1 MLFRSAVHP
10 NVKKVL
16 VIGGGDGGVARELSH
31 YEEIE
36 VIDVVEPDEMFVEVC
51 KEYFPDNS
59 KGLDDERVNIYYQ
72 DGLRFLRTSHNEY
85 DLIINDATDPFGHT
99 EGLFTKEFY
108 GSCYKALKDDG
119 IMVYQHG
126 SPFYDED
133 EGACKAMHKRVYNSF
148 PISRVYQAHIPTCA
162 AGYWLF
168 GFASKKY
175 HPLKDLD
182 AKRWNKRGIKTKMV
196 LEAVEK
202 KNAAQSGEGFLVP
215 IGVSARHIHLTQE
228 HVEILFGEGYHLTK
242 FKELMGGQFASNE
255 KVTIVGLKLRAIENV
270 RVLGPVRK
278 NTQVEISATDAISL
292 GVKAP
297 IRESGNIA
305 GSAPIAIIG
314 PKGAVYLNEG
324 CIVAKRHIHMA
335 PKDAMAAG
343 VHDGD
348 IVSVKA
354 DNERGTIFNNVQIRV
369 DDSFTLEMHIDTDEA
384 NAAQIK
390 SGDTVR
396 IVSC

>member
-1 MLFRSAVHP
+1 M
-10 NVKKVL
+10 
-16 VIGGGDGGVARELSH
+16 
-31 YEEIE
+31 
-36 VIDVVEPDEMFVEVC
+36 
-51 KEYFPDNS
+51 DNS
-59 KGLDDERVNIYYQ
+59 NVE
-72 DGLRFLRTSHNEY
+72 
-85 DLIINDATDPFGHT
+85 LI
-99 EGLFTKEFY
+99 
-108 GSCYKALKDDG
+108 
-119 IMVYQHG
+119 
-126 SPFYDED
+126 
-133 EGACKAMHKRVYNSF
+133 
-148 PISRVYQAHIPTCA
+148 
-162 AGYWLF
+162 
-168 GFASKKY
+168 
-175 HPLKDLD
+175 
-182 AKRWNKRGIKTKMV
+182 TKMV

-202 KNAAQSGEGFLVP
+202 KKAAQSEAGFLVP

-228 HVEILFGEGYHLTK
+228 HVEVLFGEGYQLTK
-242 FKELMGGQFASNE
+242 FKELMGGQYASNE

-278 NTQVEISATDAISL
+278 KTQVEISATDAISL

-314 PKGAVYLNEG
+314 PKGAIYLDEG

-348 IVSVKA
+348 IVAVKA

>member
-1 MLFRSAVHP
+1 M
-10 NVKKVL
+10 
-16 VIGGGDGGVARELSH
+16 
-31 YEEIE
+31 
-36 VIDVVEPDEMFVEVC
+36 
-51 KEYFPDNS
+51 DNS
-59 KGLDDERVNIYYQ
+59 NVE
-72 DGLRFLRTSHNEY
+72 
-85 DLIINDATDPFGHT
+85 LI
-99 EGLFTKEFY
+99 
-108 GSCYKALKDDG
+108 
-119 IMVYQHG
+119 
-126 SPFYDED
+126 
-133 EGACKAMHKRVYNSF
+133 
-148 PISRVYQAHIPTCA
+148 
-162 AGYWLF
+162 
-168 GFASKKY
+168 
-175 HPLKDLD
+175 
-182 AKRWNKRGIKTKMV
+182 TKMV

-278 NTQVEISATDAISL
+278 NTQV
-292 GVKAP
+292 
-297 IRESGNIA
+297 
-305 GSAPIAIIG
+305 
-314 PKGAVYLNEG
+314 
-324 CIVAKRHIHMA
+324 A